1 MKASF
6 LTRYPFLKDALSIL
20 IFVAAVIIGTMLI
33 NSFVFRSFNV
43 IGPSMEPTMFTG
55 DRLIVNRLPI
65 TWTQLQNKQYVPERG
80 QTVVFDNP
88 RYTAGLEDEFIVK
101 RVIGLP
107 GERVVVENGQL
118 RVFNNQNPA
127 GFDPDTT
134 HADAPASPISGVTD
148 TIVPDGS
155 IFVMGDNRAGSFSN
169 DSRSGLGMI
178 PLFDIIGPVSLRV
191 WPFTDWRGF

>member
-20 IFVAAVIIGTMLI
+20 IFVATVILGTMLI

-43 IGPSMEPTMFTG
+43 IGPSMQPTMFTG

-65 TWTQLQNKQYVPERG
+65 TWSQLQNKQYIPERG
-80 QTVVFDNP
+80 QTIVFDNP
-88 RYTAGLEDEFIVK
+88 RYTAGLDDEYIVK

-134 HADAPASPISGVTD
+134 HTDSPASPVSGVTD

-155 IFVMGDNRAGSFSN
+155 IFVMGDNRVGSFSN

-178 PLFDIIGPVSLRV
+178 PLFDVIGPVSLRV

>member
-20 IFVAAVIIGTMLI
+20 IFVAAVILGTMLI

-43 IGPSMEPTMFTG
+43 IGPSMQPTMFTG

-65 TWTQLQNKQYVPERG
+65 TWSQLQNKQYIPERG
-80 QTVVFDNP
+80 QTIVFDNP
-88 RYTAGLEDEFIVK
+88 RYTAGLEDEYIVK

-134 HADAPASPISGVTD
+134 HTDTPASPISGVTD

-155 IFVMGDNRAGSFSN
+155 IFVMGDNRVGSFSN

>member
-1 MKASF
+1 MKAPF

-20 IFVAAVIIGTMLI
+20 IFVAAVILGTMLI

-43 IGPSMEPTMFTG
+43 IGPSMQPTMVTG
-55 DRLIVNRLPI
+55 DRLIVDRLPI
-65 TWTQLQNKQYVPERG
+65 TWAQLQNKQYVPERG
-80 QTVVFDNP
+80 QTIVFDNP
-88 RYTAGLEDEFIVK
+88 RYTAGLEDEYIVK

-134 HADAPASPISGVTD
+134 HNDTPASPISGVTD
-148 TIVPDGS
+148 TIVPNGS
-155 IFVMGDNRAGSFSN
+155 IFVMGDNRIGSFSN

-191 WPFTDWRGF
+191 WPFTDWRAF